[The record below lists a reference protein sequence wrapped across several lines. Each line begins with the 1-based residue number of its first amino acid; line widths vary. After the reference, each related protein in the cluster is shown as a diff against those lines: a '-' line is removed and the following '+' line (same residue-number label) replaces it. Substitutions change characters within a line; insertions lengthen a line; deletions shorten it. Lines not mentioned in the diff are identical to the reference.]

1 MSCKF
6 AFRLLN
12 GSLLLPLLAAC
23 AIALGP
29 VTSAAAQSTAE
40 PEAAST
46 PCPWKGQTDQE
57 TQKLCEDSAR
67 WVATHPQA
75 QPSPCPYK
83 GTDRLLWAKYC
94 GSPETR
100 GLDPKAIDDAYKNAN
115 VNTILVPS
123 NNYVT
128 MPDGTIV
135 GSDGSVIIPQN

>member
-100 GLDPKAIDDAYKNAN
+100 GLDPKTMDDTYRKAIDDAYKNAN
-115 VNTILVPS
+115 VNIILVPS
-123 NNYVT
+123 TNYVT
-128 MPDGTIV
+128 MPDGT
-135 GSDGSVIIPQN
+135 